1 MARLTLTSTVTL
13 MEGITL
19 MEKARTARLVIGSE
33 INEELEMGLIDV
45 SHEFRRRVAKV
56 EFADAVLAVGLAH
69 LEEVKARLQ
78 EGQAGDD

>member
-1 MARLTLTSTVTL
+1 

-45 SHEFRRRVAKV
+45 SHEFRRRVPKV

-69 LEEVKARLQ
+69 LDEVKTLLRKDSTDAK
-78 EGQAGDD
+78 